1 MKFNFFFK
9 HTFLGHAIELF
20 CLMGFAPVDINLQLM
35 SKLAALDLPRAN
47 VPILLRCEDEAPEE
61 LATEELAENWLRRV
75 REVNKPA
82 AKFRWRR
89 SKWGRY
95 CPVALAQG
103 EIATG
108 APELSL
114 AFLGKMYFFSSVE
127 RMDYFKINPR
137 KYLLPSE
144 PRNAI
149 RVAVTGH
156 AGAGKSTLVAR
167 LAEHYNCDVINIVD
181 VCSNVQIEA
190 NQKSFQ
196 TRLDEAR
203 EAAMTQV
210 NNENSVDGVVLNPV
224 DANDNRVVALVE
236 QKLNGATLADERAQL
251 SPAVIVE
258 GLKKHIDEL
267 ETGRAE
273 RGEEGPH
280 AGRWI
285 IDGFPATKD
294 DWTAMAEAELV
305 PNDLLVVRDQ
315 TDKFEHLIE
324 KHYQDNKSEIDQ
336 AFAQR
341 LNDEN
346 KQKSEADEEG
356 EGSNRPLHSAP
367 EFDKFRSKV
376 GQNDVQLANMISQAS
391 QSTQMTLSNINYVFD
406 KQDQIAE
413 DAVIAIDSRF
423 KIQGK
428 IKINHF

>member
-1 MKFNFFFK
+1 M
-9 HTFLGHAIELF
+9 
-20 CLMGFAPVDINLQLM
+20 MGFSPADINLQLM

-47 VPILLRCEDEAPEE
+47 VPILLRCDDEAPEE
-61 LATEELAENWLRRV
+61 LATEELAEAWLRRV

-108 APELSL
+108 APDLSL
-114 AFLGKMYFFSSVE
+114 AFLGKMYFFSSSE

-149 RVAVTGH
+149 RVAVAGH
-156 AGAGKSTLVAR
+156 AEAGKSALVAR
-167 LAEHYNCDVINIVD
+167 LAEHYHCDVINIVD
-181 VCSNVQIEA
+181 VCSTAQVDA
-190 NQKSFQ
+190 NQKSYQ

-203 EAAMTQV
+203 EAAMAQV

-224 DANDNRVVALVE
+224 DANDTRVVALVE
-236 QKLNGATLADERAQL
+236 QKLNGATLDEERATL

-258 GLKKHIDEL
+258 GLKKHIEKL
-267 ETGRAE
+267 ETSRAKS
-273 RGEEGPH
+273 GEPGPH
-280 AGRWI
+280 AGKWI

-294 DWTAMAEAELV
+294 DWTAMAEAELM
-305 PNDLLVVRDQ
+305 PNDLLVVRDP

-324 KHYQDNKSEIDQ
+324 KHYQDNKNEIDA

-346 KQKSEADEEG
+346 KQKTETDDEGG

-367 EFDKFRSKV
+367 EFDKFRSII

-391 QSTQMTLSNINYVFD
+391 QSTQMTLSNISYVFD
-406 KQDQIAE
+406 KQEQMAE
-413 DAVIAIDSRF
+413 DAVMAIDSRF
-423 KIQGK
+423 KIQGM
-428 IKINHF
+428 IF